1 MSGERKRNERR
12 KGERRKRERR
22 GGIMLMLRKLSLMR
36 SRR

>member
-12 KGERRKRERR
+12 KGEKRKRERR